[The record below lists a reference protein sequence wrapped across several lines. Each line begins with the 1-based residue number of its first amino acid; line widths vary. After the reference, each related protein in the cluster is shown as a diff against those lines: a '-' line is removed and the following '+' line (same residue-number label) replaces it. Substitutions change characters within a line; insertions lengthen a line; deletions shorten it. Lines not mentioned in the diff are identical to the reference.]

1 MAGVMEEADVLALET
16 LKRDLVS
23 VLSLSLRIRD
33 VLM

>member
-16 LKRDLVS
+16 QKRDLVS